1 MPAHPFVPTDFII
14 PTQFEGDGFR
24 LEPLGPE
31 HNARDHAAWMSSI
44 QHIQA
49 TPGYQQRDWP
59 VRMSLDANL
68 SDLRRHAC
76 DFTNRGGFT
85 LLRAQWRQGGRLRLH
100 LPLPPARATM
110 RRSGRGYARAGPSW
124 TSPCGATCRPGS
136 RRGGRSPIPT
146 TPRASDQSRDDGILV
161 SNAVPPGSG
170 MGAKVEA
177 PIWTYVLTWRRW
189 IDTVTACSEGRRS
202 TSRRAGALKGP
213 SQVDLSRCS
222 SCRGGRLRP
231 RAEPAA
237 RSSDLGASHVDLFV
251 LCGRRRRRRRRV
263 SAVLDTAEAW

>member
-85 LLRAQWRQGGRLRLH
+85 YSVL
-100 LPLPPARATM
+100 
-110 RRSGRGYARAGPSW
+110 SGDKVVGCVYIYPS
-124 TSPCGATCRPGS
+124 R
-136 RRGGRSPIPT
+136 
-146 TPRASDQSRDDGILV
+146 
-161 SNAVPPGSG
+161 
-170 MGAKVEA
+170 
-177 PIWTYVLTWRRW
+177 
-189 IDTVTACSEGRRS
+189 SEGHDASVRS
-202 TSRRAGALKGP
+202 WVRESRSELDVAVWRDVSTWLTARWPFTNPDYA
-213 SQVDLSRCS
+213 SR
-222 SCRGGRLRP
+222 
-231 RAEPAA
+231 E
-237 RSSDLGASHVDLFV
+237 
-251 LCGRRRRRRRRV
+251 
-263 SAVLDTAEAW
+263 